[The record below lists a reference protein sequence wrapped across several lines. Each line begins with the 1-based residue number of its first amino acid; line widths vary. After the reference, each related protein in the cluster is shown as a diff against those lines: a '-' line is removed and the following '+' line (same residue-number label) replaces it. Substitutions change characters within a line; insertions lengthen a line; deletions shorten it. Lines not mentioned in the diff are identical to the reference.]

1 MFGIHHLS
9 PKHQATN
16 PTGLY
21 VTSTRNSDISINYL
35 RTLLASGN
43 ESIFISFE
51 TLPALLKN
59 LEQHSK
65 NELKK
70 LFQQQKSFF
79 ISRNKSSLNLEKLG
93 VDLNKIQFK
102 NKKNVVIYIPDQ
114 TILSSKNKF
123 RIDFFKNLNKLARV
137 KQLNISIVT
146 VGQENH
152 TLNHWLMA
160 HPELFFGIS
169 TLHKVDKTKYIYL
182 IYYWFSQGEI
192 TANYEY
198 DVIQMENQAFSV
210 DLDAL
215 KNKDHEVIP
224 DHDDHFVYIVEHA
237 IDSNQNSEQTMIKYA
252 DNQALFDDIDK
263 INTGTIVLSLHQ
275 QTEVH
280 NLAVQAYRLRHKFG
294 LKFKIV
300 IREMQQCLRYS
311 DESFLSHAGI
321 NLIVPS
327 SVRYPRF
334 LSMLETLQKQDVRC
348 TIPNSIDELMSLETN
363 VGYEHKGYI
372 HNQPFVS
379 RCHQLIQQYEQTQ
392 LQFALIKLSLLP
404 GIDINA
410 CLSMCHIKR
419 DGDLITACN
428 DALYVLLSSVREN
441 DVQTAL
447 SHIFKLPI
455 MDMFQSNT
463 VYTTT
468 GRIKAQLPE
477 IVTHAVTIDENAKNL
492 ATTSSLYT
500 AEGSYESQTY
510 ESQTN
515 EVTYAI
521 HKPLEF

>member
-9 PKHQATN
+9 PKHQATI
-16 PTGLY
+16 PAGLY
-21 VTSTRNSDISINYL
+21 ITSIRNSSVSINYL
-35 RTLLASGN
+35 RTLLSSN
-43 ESIFISFE
+43 SENIFISFE

-59 LEQHSK
+59 LEQQSK
-65 NELKK
+65 NEFKRL
-70 LFQQQKSFF
+70 LQQQKSFF
-79 ISRNKSSLNLEKLG
+79 ISKNKSHVNLNELND
-93 VDLNKIQFK
+93 DLNKIQFK
-102 NKKNVVIYIPDQ
+102 SQKSIVIYIPDQ
-114 TILSSKNKF
+114 TILSSENKF
-123 RIDFFKNLNKLARV
+123 RIDFFKNLNKLAKV
-137 KQLNISIVT
+137 KQLTISIVT

-160 HPELFFGIS
+160 HPELFLGIS
-169 TLHKVDKTKYIYL
+169 TLHKVDKIKYIYM

-198 DVIQMENQAFSV
+198 DIIQMENQAFSV
-210 DLDAL
+210 DLNAL
-215 KNKDHEVIP
+215 KHQ
-224 DHDDHFVYIVEHA
+224 DHDVISAHDNHFVYIVEHA

-252 DNQALFDDIDK
+252 DNQTLFDDIDK
-263 INTGTIVLSLHQ
+263 INTGTVVLSLNQ

-280 NLAVQAYRLRHKFG
+280 NIAVQAYRLRHKFG
-294 LKFKIV
+294 LKFKLI

-334 LSMLETLQKQDVRC
+334 LSMVETLQKQDVSC
-348 TIPNSIDELMSLETN
+348 VIPDSIDELMSLETN

-372 HNQPFVS
+372 HNQAFVS
-379 RCHQLIQQYEQTQ
+379 RCHQLIQQYEQTK

-419 DGDLITACN
+419 DGDLITACS

-477 IVTHAVTIDENAKNL
+477 IVTQAVTIDENTGNL

-500 AEGSYESQTY
+500 TEDSNESQTD
-510 ESQTN
+510 